1 MTEKNKYVPK
11 VGDFVTV
18 VKYINSDNK
27 SYSKEVL
34 KVLAI
39 DENLFYCDMITH
51 KGFQTMIDIN
61 EVILRQ
67 VSKDFVLTII
77 NNRD

>member
-1 MTEKNKYVPK
+1 MTEQNKYVPE
-11 VGDFVTV
+11 VGEFVTV
-18 VKYINSDNK
+18 VKYIDSDDK

-51 KGFQTMIDIN
+51 KGFQAMIDIN
-61 EVILRQ
+61 DVIFRQ
-67 VSKDFVLTII
+67 VSKDFAFTII
-77 NNRD
+77 NNRK

>member
-1 MTEKNKYVPK
+1 MTEQNKYVPE

-18 VKYINSDNK
+18 IKHTEENDR